1 MTMRPFLT
9 VVAIAVLPAGLALSQ
24 TAPQTPG
31 LGLFTNT
38 GDVGAPAKTGSVQ
51 FDAATGQYR
60 ITGSGANIWAKQ
72 DQFQYAWREM
82 TGNFTISAT
91 MRFLGTGADHRKA
104 GIMLRQSTDTDA
116 AYVDVL
122 MHGSGMP
129 ALQWRSRK
137 GEDTNTFDLPLQE
150 PGAYRIKLVRAG
162 PKMHM
167 YLAKEGGEPVRIG
180 NTEVTFAGPV
190 LVGLAV
196 CAHDANASETVVF
209 SDVSIE
215 PQVP

>member
-1 MTMRPFLT
+1 MTTRP
-9 VVAIAVLPAGLALSQ
+9 VIRIAILALCALSDFAQ
-24 TAPQTPG
+24 TGA
-31 LGLFTNT
+31 LGLFTQSE
-38 GDVGAPAKTGSVQ
+38 DIGAPARTGSLQ
-51 FDAATGQYR
+51 FDPATSQYR

-72 DQFQYAWREM
+72 DQFRFAWREM
-82 TGNFTISAT
+82 TGNFTVSAT
-91 MRFLGTGADHRKA
+91 MKFLGTGAEHRKA
-104 GIMLRQSTDTDA
+104 GIMLRQSGDTDA
-116 AYVDVL
+116 AYVDVI

-137 GEDTNTFDLPLQE
+137 GENTNTFDLPLQE
-150 PGAYRIKLVRAG
+150 PGTFRIRLVRTG

-167 YLAKEGGEPVRIG
+167 YLAKEGAEPVRIG
-180 NTEVTFAGPV
+180 NTEVTFTGPI

-196 CAHDANASETVVF
+196 CSHDPNASDTVVF

>member
-1 MTMRPFLT
+1 MNIRPVLLTFCAFSAFAQTMP
-9 VVAIAVLPAGLALSQ
+9 
-24 TAPQTPG
+24 
-31 LGLFTNT
+31 LGLFSNS
-38 GDVGAPAKTGSVQ
+38 GDVGAPTRAGSTQ

-72 DQFQYAWREM
+72 DQFQFAWREII
-82 TGNFTISAT
+82 GNFTITAT
-91 MRFLGTGADHRKA
+91 MRFLGKGADHRKA

-116 AYVDVL
+116 AYVDVI
-122 MHGSGMP
+122 MHGNGMP
-129 ALQWRSRK
+129 ALQWRGRK
-137 GEDTNTFDLPLQE
+137 GEDTNAFDLPLE
-150 PGAYRIKLVRAG
+150 ESGAYRIKLVRAG

-167 YLAKEGGEPVRIG
+167 YLAKEGAEPVRIG
-180 NTEVTFAGPV
+180 NTEVAFTGPV

-215 PQVP
+215 AASTPPTGKTP